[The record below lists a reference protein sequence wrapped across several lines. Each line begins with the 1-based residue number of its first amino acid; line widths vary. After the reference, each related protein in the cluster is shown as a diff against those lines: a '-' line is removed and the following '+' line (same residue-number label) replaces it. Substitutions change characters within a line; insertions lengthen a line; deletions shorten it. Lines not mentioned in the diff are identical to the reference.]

1 MYVNSTVVLKNCCR
15 MQISLWE
22 EKVDQVKS
30 TKDAV
35 AGAKGQ
41 EDLIMLRSQV
51 HRMQLRCAQLSKQ
64 QEIMLKVDFSKLIFV
79 LNTVFFLQVSF
90 LF

>member
-1 MYVNSTVVLKNCCR
+1 M
-15 MQISLWE
+15 
-22 EKVDQVKS
+22 KV

-64 QEIMLKVDFSKLIFV
+64 QEIMLKVKINVFV
-79 LNTVFFLQVSF
+79 LKIRAFSIFCDDFFY
-90 LF
+90 